1 MIKCH
6 HPGNHSFFPPPSAYS
21 LPHKNSTTIL
31 QLSVIAR
38 WMRCLKNIILTNL
51 YVLPKQ
57 WVVLTEIYILVQA
70 AVKWNLR
77 PLALLDMR
85 PSLVLFSFFCFPHL
99 VSMVLRLQCFSHW
112 IGNFTPIPTT
122 TLPPKAHPAV
132 LTPPS
137 PPFPCPYMQALQL
150 VKLPKPWAIV
160 ISEEAA
166 EWYFDGRVEGGGESR
181 IEKNRKK
188 RQ

>member
-1 MIKCH
+1 MSGFDRNLHFGSGSCQMKLEAV
-6 HPGNHSFFPPPSAYS
+6 SS
-21 LPHKNSTTIL
+21 LGYET
-31 QLSVIAR
+31 LSG
-38 WMRCLKNIILTNL
+38 T
-51 YVLPKQ
+51 
-57 WVVLTEIYILVQA
+57 
-70 AVKWNLR
+70 
-77 PLALLDMR
+77 
-85 PSLVLFSFFCFPHL
+85 FSFFCFPHL

-181 IEKNRKK
+181 IEKKERKGSNGNGIGHAGA
-188 RQ
+188 RS